1 LKELKK
7 RYVNLLK
14 LHEKTCLKMENIED
28 QNKYFKQMTDKWSKK
43 PLSKKDIALQEFIV
57 TNIDRSKVASMFYSV
72 YLDNGR

>member
-1 LKELKK
+1 M
-7 RYVNLLK
+7 LK